1 MSRLKEIRLKEMLI
15 LAGVS
20 VAFLIILVAYRE
32 HKLEEFATLQSTH
45 LLGLMN
51 SHLESEQEL
60 SRNIVATA
68 QAEVDE
74 GQRDVDQATLNERD
88 AKDELERAATE
99 LTKRKNNMEEI
110 RSKLLARIPP
120 A

>member
-1 MSRLKEIRLKEMLI
+1 MIHFKEILI
-15 LAGVS
+15 L
-20 VAFLIILVAYRE
+20 VAVLCVFLLILVAYRDHTLE
-32 HKLEEFATLQSTH
+32 HFATLQSSQ

-51 SHLESEQEL
+51 HHLQSEQEL

-88 AKDELERAATE
+88 AQEELDRAVNE
-99 LTKRKNNMEEI
+99 LSMRKSNLENI
-110 RSKLLARIPP
+110 RSTLLSRIPP

>member
-1 MSRLKEIRLKEMLI
+1 MSRLNDIYLKEMLI
-15 LAGVS
+15 LVGILF
-20 VAFLIILVAYRE
+20 AFLLVLVAYRE

-88 AKDELERAATE
+88 AKEELERAFRLLYLLDIE
-99 LTKRKNNMEEI
+99 LKSRVKNV
-110 RSKLLARIPP
+110 
-120 A
+120 

>member
-1 MSRLKEIRLKEMLI
+1 MLI
-15 LAGVS
+15 LVGVLF
-20 VAFLIILVAYRE
+20 ALLLILVAYRE

-60 SRNIVATA
+60 SRNIAATA

-74 GQRDVDQATLNERD
+74 GQKDFDQATLNER
-88 AKDELERAATE
+88 ATTE
-99 LTKRKNNMEEI
+99 LSKRKTNMEEI
-110 RSKLLARIPP
+110 RTKLDNRIPP